1 MYWTW
6 KNIEPIL
13 LELSLIFVNCRGR
26 HDPMLCNCICFML
39 GWVSL
44 LSRGWPINAQKLAH
58 MERPIWESRVIKPTL
73 CCCKEKCEIRTIR
86 KKKELL
92 PAARERERKS
102 EFWNFLSSLDQ
113 LLRSTSICGPIE
125 LKFCRVVHDT

>member
-1 MYWTW
+1 MP
-6 KNIEPIL
+6 KK
-13 LELSLIFVNCRGR
+13 
-26 HDPMLCNCICFML
+26 
-39 GWVSL
+39 
-44 LSRGWPINAQKLAH
+44 KLAH

-73 CCCKEKCEIRTIR
+73 CCCKEMGEIRKQR
-86 KKKELL
+86 KKERAAA
-92 PAARERERKS
+92 AARERERKS